1 MAFDARGRELAWLGQ
16 QGHGVVTVH
25 LDLPA
30 AADRT
35 FYDQAGDY
43 VMWAAVAVTGLA
55 ALVLLARSRGF
66 LGNNTGI
73 SDGSTAEYDADTGE
87 PVRTQ

>member
-16 QGHGVVTVH
+16 QAHGVITVR

-35 FYDQAGDY
+35 FYDETGDY
-43 VMWAAVAVTGLA
+43 VMWTGVAITGLA

-73 SDGSTAEYDADTGE
+73 GDGSTAEYDADTGE